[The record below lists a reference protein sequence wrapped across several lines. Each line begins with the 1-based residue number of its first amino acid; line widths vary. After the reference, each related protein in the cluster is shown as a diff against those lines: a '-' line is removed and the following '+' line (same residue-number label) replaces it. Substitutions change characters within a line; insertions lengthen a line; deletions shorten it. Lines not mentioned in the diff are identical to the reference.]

1 MDAPLSFAGLTR
13 GPDAGL
19 LREAPRDRESLR
31 TSQQGFAAMLGRAS
45 ADANKTAEER
55 AREAAQDFVA
65 QTFVQPFLKEFRES
79 DRTPAPFGPSQG
91 EKQFR
96 ALMDVELARRIV
108 QAQRFPLVDRLAQD
122 LLRAPSSP
130 APSSR

>member
-1 MDAPLSFAGLTR
+1 MNPGLSISACSSDFGLAAAL
-13 GPDAGL
+13 PA
-19 LREAPRDRESLR
+19 DREGLR
-31 TSQQGFAAMLGRAS
+31 TSQLGFSALLGRAS
-45 ADANKTAEER
+45 ADPTKSNEER

-65 QTFVQPFLKEFRES
+65 QTFVQPFLKMVRES

-108 QAQRFPLVDRLAQD
+108 HAQHFPLVDRLARD
-122 LLRAPSSP
+122 LLKQSGSP
-130 APSSR
+130 AP